1 MTWFN
6 VVKNESI
13 EAKNKAKEFAREL
26 KKEVEEGITM
36 TNGEPYS
43 IKQLNTGF
51 HKMHNHFDEL
61 FNTEKDIEEKI
72 FHADE
77 MFVESGYFTRS
88 NGLRQRVLDFYADL
102 IKTYHPEIFKEVL
115 SRRG

>member
-1 MTWFN
+1 
-6 VVKNESI
+6 
-13 EAKNKAKEFAREL
+13 
-26 KKEVEEGITM
+26 
-36 TNGEPYS
+36 
-43 IKQLNTGF
+43 
-51 HKMHNHFDEL
+51 
-61 FNTEKDIEEKI
+61 
-72 FHADE
+72 